1 MTTDLHNPRVGSG
14 AGRTHTAEEL
24 RQLAA
29 AGAASLGA
37 RATADEVLAWLA
49 DAVGTRVVVAC
60 SMADGV
66 LPHLVSQHLPGVDVL
81 FLDTGYHFV
90 ETRVT
95 RDEVAQQLDVTVVDV
110 LPDLSLAEQAAAHG
124 PDLFARDPALC
135 CAIRKMDPLAKA
147 LGHYDA
153 WVTGVRREESP
164 TRTSTPLI
172 SFDERHGLI
181 KVNPLA
187 AWSFDDLIA
196 YAGQHAVPLNL
207 LLSQGYPSIGCEPCT
222 RPVAPGADP
231 RAGRWAGLTKNEC
244 GIHT

>member
-1 MTTDLHNPRVGSG
+1 VSAQTATAGTPGRSRSADDLR
-14 AGRTHTAEEL
+14 A
-24 RQLAA
+24 LASE
-29 AGAASLGA
+29 GAALGEVS
-37 RATADEVLAWLA
+37 ADEALAWLA
-49 DAVGTRVVVAC
+49 ERVGPRVAVAC

-81 FLDTGYHFV
+81 FLDTGYHFL
-90 ETRVT
+90 ETRIA
-95 RDEVAQQLDVTVVDV
+95 RDEVADRLDVTVVDV
-110 LPDLSLAEQAAAHG
+110 LPELTIAEQAAAHG

-135 CAIRKMDPLAKA
+135 CEIRKMAPLARA
-147 LGHYDA
+147 LRSHDA
-153 WVTGVRREESP
+153 WVTGVRREEAP
-164 TRTSTPLI
+164 TRTTTPLV

-187 AWSFDDLIA
+187 AWSFDDLLA
-196 YAGQHAVPLNL
+196 YAAQHAVPLNL

-231 RAGRWAGLTKNEC
+231 RSGRWAGLAKTEC